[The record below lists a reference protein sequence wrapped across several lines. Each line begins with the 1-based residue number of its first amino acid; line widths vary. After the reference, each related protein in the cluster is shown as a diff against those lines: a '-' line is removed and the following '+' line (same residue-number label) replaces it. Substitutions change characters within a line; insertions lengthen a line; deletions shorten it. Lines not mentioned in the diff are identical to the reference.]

1 MTVLIKT
8 KSIFSAMFLLSALLM
23 VVLVFAPT
31 ANASESTD
39 PVPGTP
45 AAVDTGDT
53 GGENSTGETP
63 TESVS
68 PTPTPESTISPEQP
82 DSPDQPV
89 ETATPDTFGEESV
102 SSGDVS
108 EANGDVEV
116 AADPV
121 QITLTV
127 WNCDV
132 DPGVA
137 DPSTT
142 GSCTPDADVQLT
154 ASADDIDLGNLVT
167 DGNGEVVLSLQP
179 ASMLKVEQVWSTIES
194 GFAPRGSG
202 KIETVVDTEASLSFI
217 NLLTSS
223 TGRFQISSGQCPT
236 LDDPYTKFVVLGPMV
251 RSAANSCEANGY
263 AEFTIIGDG
272 VGGSMAV
279 VTDESGDWRGF
290 LPAGNYTISNNRAS
304 ADFDVQVDGTTVV
317 VAVDYYSGPRGTL
330 TVERYECSEGETGGV
345 QIDVYYGGGGLPL
358 NESCVP
364 SAANV
369 EIFADADGV
378 APIVADL
385 GDDGQ
390 TTVEIAIGSY
400 LIRDSSGFET
410 TVEVTEAGWTQAIIN
425 VVTVSGAVAAQTHF
439 CPDPASNF
447 EDASNPEYWDTECLP
462 GSPGEDIAVVTSS
475 GDVVASAETGGEGSA
490 YFPNLPAG
498 TYALDAGSVCA
509 VFANGADARGGF
521 TVTGGASVR
530 VETFG
535 CAAPAPVDA
544 PPGGGDNNG
553 GGSGDGTN
561 GNGGTGG
568 GEGLGGISNGLPAL
582 GDSSQHGLSVGFS
595 IPTAAPASTVPNS
608 SRLYVDTLPATGER
622 TTSPGIDP
630 DFMLIVILSGLLIG
644 GSMVVRRLR
653 LDTA

>member
-1 MTVLIKT
+1 MTVRFNQ
-8 KSIFSAMFLLSALLM
+8 KSLFSGMFLLSALLM
-23 VVLVFAPT
+23 VILVFTPA
-31 ANASESTD
+31 AHASESTD
-39 PVPGTP
+39 PIAGTP
-45 AAVDTGDT
+45 AAVVTGDT
-53 GGENSTGETP
+53 GGENSTGVTP
-63 TESVS
+63 TETETS
-68 PTPTPESTISPEQP
+68 TPTPESTVSPAQP
-82 DSPDQPV
+82 D
-89 ETATPDTFGEESV
+89 ETATPDTFGDDSV

-108 EANGDVEV
+108 EANGEVEV

-121 QITLTV
+121 QITITV

-132 DPGVA
+132 DPGAV

-142 GSCTPDADVQLT
+142 GSCTADADVQLI
-154 ASADDIDLGNLVT
+154 ASADDIDLGSLAT
-167 DGNGEVVLSLQP
+167 DGNGVVVLSLQP
-179 ASMLKVEQVWSTIES
+179 ASTLKIAQVWSTIEP

-236 LDDPYTKFVVLGPMV
+236 LGDPYTKFVVLGPMV
-251 RSAANSCEANGY
+251 RSAANGCEANGY
-263 AEFTIIGDG
+263 AEFTISGEG
-272 VGGSMAV
+272 VGGSVAV
-279 VTDESGDWRGF
+279 VTDESGGWRGF
-290 LPAGNYTISNNRAS
+290 LPAGNYTISNSSAS
-304 ADFDVQVDGTTVV
+304 ADFVVQVDATTVV
-317 VAVDYYSGPRGTL
+317 VAIDYYAGPRGTL

-390 TTVEIAIGSY
+390 TTVEIATGSY
-400 LIRDSSGFET
+400 LIRDSSGVET

-425 VVTVSGAVAAQTHF
+425 VVTVSGAVAAQTHY

-447 EDASNPEYWDTECLP
+447 EDASNPEYWDNECVP

-490 YFPNLPAG
+490 YFPNLPPG
-498 TYALDAGSVCA
+498 TYALDAGTVCA

-530 VETFG
+530 VEAFG
-535 CAAPAPVDA
+535 CAAPAPVD
-544 PPGGGDNNG
+544 PPAGGGGNNG
-553 GGSGDGTN
+553 GRGDGTN
-561 GNGGTGG
+561 GNGNGGDGG
-568 GEGLGGISNGLPAL
+568 GDSLGGTSNGLPAL
-582 GDSSQHGLSVGFS
+582 GDSSQHGLSVGPS
-595 IPTAAPASTVPNS
+595 IPTAAPASTAPNS
-608 SRLYVDTLPATGER
+608 SRLYVDTLPATGEG
-622 TTSPGIDP
+622 TISPGVDSRI
-630 DFMLIVILSGLLIG
+630 MLIVVLSALLIS
-644 GSMVVRRLR
+644 GSMVVRRRWLN
-653 LDTA
+653 AG